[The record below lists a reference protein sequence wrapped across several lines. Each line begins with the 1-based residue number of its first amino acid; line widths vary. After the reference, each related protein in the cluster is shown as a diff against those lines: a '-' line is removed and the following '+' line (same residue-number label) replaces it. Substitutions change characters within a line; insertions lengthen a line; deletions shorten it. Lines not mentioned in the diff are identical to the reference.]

1 MWKSHYL
8 PKSFIYTCTI
18 PEDAISHSLRIHSY
32 NIPPCISTQDKPH
45 RYCLGT
51 VLHSDSNETEGCDFN
66 VLATYVGSRGSVLD
80 CSVSREFESRISEIT
95 IAWLAYPP
103 SRQDIYGEV
112 VDIRPE
118 DWMRSTI
125 TFPRHLRTQEGVS
138 VFMAL
143 TRLSIEGQDF
153 NILLSKMSVTPQD
166 VEWQFSVSG
175 ASGLLSMACAAFVVV
190 PRDNCKWHT
199 LIEMA

>member
-1 MWKSHYL
+1 M
-8 PKSFIYTCTI
+8 
-18 PEDAISHSLRIHSY
+18 
-32 NIPPCISTQDKPH
+32 
-45 RYCLGT
+45 
-51 VLHSDSNETEGCDFN
+51 
-66 VLATYVGSRGSVLD
+66 LATYVGSRGSVLD

-153 NILLSKMSVTPQD
+153 NVLLSKMK
-166 VEWQFSVSG
+166 G
-175 ASGLLSMACAAFVVV
+175 
-190 PRDNCKWHT
+190 
-199 LIEMA
+199 